1 MDTYSILFGNEILNQ
16 TEDNYCAINNTIP
29 VANNLTSLRQ
39 KIAELECQINKIDT
53 GVHTMSTSLI
63 FVEDFKTLK
72 IGDKIRII
80 TSAELINI
88 SRRRYTGGWTD
99 SIERVVKDQIFTVN
113 KNVLSAFQ
121 NGKSRIYLHEF
132 DNYYQLDASDWW
144 ISTKD
149 FVFVSATEQ
158 KPKTKNAY
166 QLLKLNLETQQA
178 ENILLSFDEN
188 KVKNAKVEYEKENK
202 DEKIIFQ
209 IITFVL
215 KNKEN

>member
-1 MDTYSILFGNEILNQ
+1 MEHYSILFRNEILNQ
-16 TEDNYCAINNTIP
+16 TENNYCTINNTIP
-29 VANNLTSLRQ
+29 IANNLTSLKQ

-53 GVHTMSTSLI
+53 GVHTMTTPLI
-63 FVEDFKTLK
+63 FVENCKNLK

-80 TSAELINI
+80 TTPELNNI

-99 SIERVVKDQIFTVN
+99 RIENKLKDQVFTVN
-113 KNVLSAFQ
+113 KDVLEAFQ
-121 NGKSRIYLHEF
+121 TEKVKIYLHEF
-132 DNYYQLDASDWW
+132 DNYYQLDVSDWW
-144 ISTKD
+144 ISPKD